1 MKWLHNSIQNKLQ
14 MIILNS
20 FTMGS
25 IYKLKKKK
33 PKKNQD
39 SFKQFTDTTVVKNM
53 FKFL

>member
-14 MIILNS
+14 MIILNN
-20 FTMGS
+20 FTIGS
-25 IYKLKKKK
+25 IYKLKKKQ
-33 PKKNQD
+33 KKNQD

>member
-20 FTMGS
+20 FTIGS
-25 IYKLKKKK
+25 IYKLKKNNKK
-33 PKKNQD
+33 KSGQ
-39 SFKQFTDTTVVKNM
+39 FKQFTDTTVVKNM

>member
-20 FTMGS
+20 FTIGS
-25 IYKLKKKK
+25 IYKLKKKQ
-33 PKKNQD
+33 KKNL
-39 SFKQFTDTTVVKNM
+39 FTDTTVVKNM